1 MVTSK
6 VTRVVRINDNSAQG
20 PSSAA
25 NLISAVLIA
34 NADASS
40 IGILSDQRESKG
52 LLLIANLELE
62 FRISPIRISK
72 LKFSNRKFLTISSS
86 LFRAA
91 HLKPQVMEFL
101 IENARL
107 RFGLTHTKISSLQI
121 SNRERIAISQPAQS
135 PTSLSLVVT
144 RHLPL
149 TTAVLIVTPRLE
161 FPVITTKQK
170 LNRISNRYKTRFL
183 QPECN
188 CRNPFVRGLTAFPSF
203 TDHESPATSHAAQSQ
218 ISPVTRHSTHVTA
231 FLAYHIDLPST
242 YGLAWR
248 AHRRSAWSPEA
259 CREFAESCSV

>member
-6 VTRVVRINDNSAQG
+6 VTWVVRINDNSTQC
-20 PSSAA
+20 PPSAA

-34 NADASS
+34 IADASS
-40 IGILSDQRESKG
+40 MGILSDQRESKG

-107 RFGLTHTKISSLQI
+107 RFGLTHTKSSSLQI

-135 PTSLSLVVT
+135 PTGLLVT
-144 RHLPL
+144 RHLLL

-161 FPVITTKQK
+161 FPVIATKQK
-170 LNRISNRYKTRFL
+170 LNRISNRYKTHFL
-183 QPECN
+183 RPGAFPGCALGIVEVFAGTVSRN
-188 CRNPFVRGLTAFPSF
+188 TLTCRALTA
-203 TDHESPATSHAAQSQ
+203 
-218 ISPVTRHSTHVTA
+218 
-231 FLAYHIDLPST
+231 
-242 YGLAWR
+242 
-248 AHRRSAWSPEA
+248 
-259 CREFAESCSV
+259 